1 MIKTKCML
9 RLLICE
15 SLKSQTQQ
23 KLSQLQILFSTSLPR
38 FSVLMINV
46 QLSSKNKFLS
56 LFIVRNRQQSW
67 KFKS

>member
-56 LFIVRNRQQSW
+56 LFIVRNRQQS
-67 KFKS
+67 